1 MKTFKSLRDLEGAF
15 LAPEMADLIRKVV
28 CDLVLACHPY
38 DPEAD
43 GYVVLVEGG
52 DDLADLSVL
61 GLPYALDRVPFEAVQ
76 VEAGCYVGVFL
87 ANNQFGLT
95 LVVPDAP
102 WLPPECR
109 RALEDQR
116 DFA

>member
-15 LAPEMADLIRKVV
+15 LAPEMADLS
-28 CDLVLACHPY
+28 A
-38 DPEAD
+38 
-43 GYVVLVEGG
+43 
-52 DDLADLSVL
+52 L

-76 VEAGCYVGVFL
+76 IEAGCYVGVFL

-95 LVVPDAP
+95 LIVPDAP

>member
-1 MKTFKSLRDLEGAF
+1 MYIFKSLRDLKGAR
-15 LAPEMADLIRKVV
+15 LPLEISALIRGLVGDLIV
-28 CDLVLACHPY
+28 ACHPY

-43 GYVVLVEGG
+43 GYVALVEDG
-52 DDLADLSVL
+52 DDLAELSAL
-61 GLPYALDRVPFEAVQ
+61 GLPYGLDCVPFEAVE

-95 LVVPDAP
+95 VVVPDAP

-109 RALEDQR
+109 SALEAQR
-116 DFA
+116 DFT